1 MDCWT
6 DCFTVIENPWGCR
19 DGLSCLKGMSMHFRK
34 RVKLFLVATAAMS
47 AFAVSASA
55 QSDSS
60 GFAPPGTVARDIWLA
75 PQGLPPPAKSEV
87 DYEALFKPDA
97 PWKVAAAHTKVFK
110 LYSSYVIKTPL
121 AQISAMVADLRRR
134 GIPIALEDGA
144 MNVPPNPPS
153 GCGGLGN
160 VEGYETVARANR
172 IAGII
177 KAAHGQIKFLAMDE
191 PFYYGHVYTHFP
203 GKGQG
208 CHSPVAEV
216 LRLIKP
222 TLDAYIQ
229 QFPDIAIGDIEPTRL
244 VSDDPHWQD
253 DFSQWVIGFKAAM
266 GGRPLAFDDLDV
278 EWPRGTKEP
287 DAVYHQLEV
296 LKDMRLIDQIGV
308 IYNGTPADT
317 TDAAWVQDAES
328 HIRLIDDQLHWRPD
342 RAIIQSWDPNPTHA
356 LPETAPDTLTH
367 LVDFYIGRG
376 DHR

>member
-1 MDCWT
+1 MY
-6 DCFTVIENPWGCR
+6 
-19 DGLSCLKGMSMHFRK
+19 FRK
-34 RVKLFLVATAAMS
+34 RLKLFLAATAAMFT
-47 AFAVSASA
+47 FAVPAPA
-55 QSDSS
+55 QRISLTGIDPQVATDQEAGGMMRVGDPG
-60 GFAPPGTVARDIWLA
+60 GFAPAGRAARDIWLA
-75 PQGLPPPAKSEV
+75 PQGLPPPLKGAV

-97 PWKVAAAHTKVFK
+97 PWKAAAAHTKVFK
-110 LYSSYVIKTPL
+110 LYSSYVVQTPL
-121 AQISAMVADLRRR
+121 AQISAMVADLSRR

-144 MNVPPNPPS
+144 MNMPPNPPS

-191 PFYYGHVYTHFP
+191 PFYYGHVYTHFL

-208 CHSPVAEV
+208 CHSPVAAV
-216 LRLIKP
+216 LQLIKP

-229 QFPDIAIGDIEPTRL
+229 QFPDIVIGDIEPTRL
-244 VSDDPHWQD
+244 VGDDPYWQD
-253 DFSQWVIGFKAAM
+253 DLSQWIFGFKATM
-266 GGRPLAFDDLDV
+266 GRPLAFDDLDV

-296 LKDMRLIDQIGV
+296 LKDMRLIGQIGV
-308 IYNGTPADT
+308 IYDGTSSDT

-328 HIRLIDDQLHWRPD
+328 HIRLIEDQLHWRVD

-367 LVDFYIGRG
+367 LVDFCIGRG
-376 DHR
+376 DPR